1 MVWPM
6 HQLSMAELA
15 VFFGHMA
22 DLGYAIV
29 SREDNLPWV
38 SCRPAQMPPPA
49 AAAGLYLEIW
59 CG

>member
-38 SCRPAQMPPPA
+38 SCHPAQMLA
-49 AAAGLYLEIW
+49 AAAVAGLYLKFC

>member
-38 SCRPAQMPPPA
+38 SARARQH
-49 AAAGLYLEIW
+49 
-59 CG
+59 